1 MKKEAITGM
10 IFDSIETHKTLQD
23 HVNNIDLASDILIST
38 LKQNNKILICGNGGS
53 AAQAQ
58 HFAAELIGRFESE
71 RKSIPCISLT
81 TDTSNITAIGN
92 DYGFDKIFKRQIESL
107 GNENDVLICLTTS
120 GNSQNLVEAII
131 QGKKNNLKIINL
143 IGKDGGLIK
152 NTGNLDIIIRS
163 QNSARIQEAHILIL
177 HIFAKLIEEH
187 FLDYDHNNNLN
198 NNFNNNFNNNNNNL
212 NNKYNYNQ
220 N

>member
-1 MKKEAITGM
+1 MKKEAISEM

-23 HVNNIDLASDILIST
+23 HVDNIDLASDILIST
-38 LKQNNKILICGNGGS
+38 LKQKNKILICGNGGS

-92 DYGFDKIFKRQIESL
+92 DYGFTNIFKRQIESL

-120 GNSQNLVEAII
+120 GNSQNLVEAIN
-131 QGKKNNLKIINL
+131 QAKQNNLKIINL
-143 IGKDGGLIK
+143 LGKDGGLIK
-152 NTGNLDIIIRS
+152 NTGNLEIIIKS
-163 QNSARIQEAHILIL
+163 HNSARIQEAHILIL
-177 HIFAKLIEEH
+177 HIFAKLIEES
-187 FLDYDHNNNLN
+187 FQ
-198 NNFNNNFNNNNNNL
+198 NNNFNNNNFNNI
-212 NNKYNYNQ
+212 NYNNNYNNQ
-220 N
+220 NNNYK